1 MRATYRQ
8 TERDMNRKKLP
19 SIDDRGQTD
28 LINILVNSYLNSY
41 LTLILDV
48 NLWPW
53 FLISGHDTYTS
64 QKIKVRGQVIQKW
77 EW

>member
-1 MRATYRQ
+1 MRTTYRQ

-28 LINILVNSYLNSY
+28 LINILNSY

-64 QKIKVRGQVIQKW
+64 QKIKVRGQVVQKW

>member
-1 MRATYRQ
+1 MHQLPMRTTYRQ

-48 NLWPW
+48 NL
-53 FLISGHDTYTS
+53 
-64 QKIKVRGQVIQKW
+64 
-77 EW
+77 